1 MSTMMFYE
9 RIVPLNSEV
18 HKDLKYKRSSDFGFA
33 KHVNSVPVLVA
44 EFALA
49 LKHYPIV
56 FVKAKDE
63 QIMPL
68 LLLGLADG
76 VNAFVTPEGRW
87 SADYVPAFVRR
98 YPFVPGMQE
107 DGREM
112 VCFDEASGRFSVDEG
127 EPLFVEGQEQTPLME
142 QVLGLLS
149 DYHQQAELTQRFC
162 KRLLELNLLEP
173 SNVSLK
179 SPAGEERNL
188 SGFMVVKEEAL
199 KAITPE
205 VAHELVSNGAMG
217 LIYAHLMSLNN
228 IARMPV
234 PAADE
239 TQSKH

>member
-9 RIVPLNSEV
+9 RIVPLNSQV

-33 KHVNSVPVLVA
+33 RKVNSVPVLVA
-44 EFALA
+44 EFAVA

-63 QIMPL
+63 QVMPL

-76 VNAFVTPEGRW
+76 ANAFVTDEGLW
-87 SADYVPAFVRR
+87 DADYVPAFVRR
-98 YPFVPGMQE
+98 YPFVPGQQE

-112 VCFDEASGRFSVDEG
+112 VCFDEASGRFSTEEG
-127 EPLFVEGQEQTPLME
+127 EPLFVEGQAQTPLME
-142 QVLGLLS
+142 QVMGLLS

-162 KRLLELNLLEP
+162 NRLVELNLLQP
-173 SNVSLK
+173 SNASVK
-179 SPAGEERNL
+179 SAAGEERNL

-234 PAADE
+234 PASAE
-239 TQSKH
+239 AQTKH